1 MNHKNKTNQIAKNT
15 LVLYFRMILLMLIT
29 LYTSRVILEAL
40 GVEDYGIYNVVG
52 GFVSM
57 FALVSSALTS
67 ACTRFL
73 NYEMGKENPEK
84 LSKTFSTAV
93 TVQTALSIIV
103 ALLCESIGV
112 WYVNNMMV
120 LPEERLVAANWCLQ
134 FSVFSFCLN
143 LLTVPYNAAI
153 IAHERM
159 KTFAYVSIFDGIAKL
174 GICYLIMYPS
184 MDKLVL
190 YGLLMFVESTIIRVI
205 YQIYCKRNFE
215 ECRYH
220 FVIDK
225 PLLLEMFT
233 YAGWHLVG
241 NSTAILKNQGVN
253 MLLNLFYGPVVNA
266 SKGIATQVL
275 HAVSAFASNFMMALN
290 PQITQNYAKGDW
302 NYCFNLVYKGSRF
315 SFYILFLISLP
326 IIVNTDY
333 ILHLWLKEVPEYAII
348 FVQLT
353 LVVSIMGSLSNT
365 LITLNNATGKVRN
378 YQIVVGGIQ
387 MLNLPLSYFVLKL
400 GVSPSSVMYI
410 AIFCEIL
417 CLLAR
422 LYMIPRTIRE
432 FHPNDYFR
440 DVLLKCLYVV
450 GLSSVIPIVLDIYLP
465 ENKLTFILNIF
476 ASLCIST
483 FVIYYVGCNRN
494 ERYMIIHHIKKIIN
508 KLLK

>member
-1 MNHKNKTNQIAKNT
+1 MNNTNKTKQIAKNT

-73 NYEMGKENPEK
+73 NFEMGKGDIEK

-93 TVQTALSIIV
+93 TVQTALAIIV
-103 ALLCESIGV
+103 ALLCESFGV

-134 FSVFSFCLN
+134 FSIFNFCLN

-159 KTFAYVSIFDGIAKL
+159 KAFAYVSIIDGIAKL
-174 GICYLIMYPS
+174 CICYLIMASS
-184 MDKLVL
+184 MDKLIL
-190 YGLLMFVESTIIRVI
+190 YGLLMLIVSTTIRII
-205 YQIYCKRNFE
+205 YQIYCKRNFV
-215 ECRYH
+215 ECTFH

-225 PLLLEMFT
+225 HLLKDMFT

-253 MLLNLFYGPVVNA
+253 MLLNLFFGPVVNA
-266 SKGIATQVL
+266 SKGISTQVL

-302 NYCFNLVYKGSRF
+302 KYCFKLVYKGARF
-315 SFYILFLISLP
+315 SFYILYLISLP
-326 IIVNTDY
+326 IIINAEY
-333 ILHLWLKEVPEYAII
+333 ILNFWLKKVPEYAVI

-378 YQIVVGGIQ
+378 YQIIVGGIQ

-400 GVSPSSVMYI
+400 GFNPCSVMYI
-410 AIFCEIL
+410 AILCEVL
-417 CLLAR
+417 CLIAR
-422 LYMIPRTIRE
+422 LYMIPQTIKG
-432 FHPNDYFR
+432 FNPNWYFK
-440 DVLLKCLYVV
+440 DVLLNCFFVV
-450 GLSSVIPIVLDIYLP
+450 ILSSVIPIILHNYLP
-465 ENKLTFILNIF
+465 ENVFTFVLNIF
-476 ASLCIST
+476 TSICIT
-483 FVIYYVGCNRN
+483 AFVIFFIGCSKN
-494 ERYMIIHHIKKIIN
+494 ERTMIIKQIYTIKNKI
-508 KLLK
+508 LK